1 MKPKPTSITRR
12 EGKRLRWAR
21 NIVKQWQDRRDRL
34 HSNLGSYQAAVD
46 IENEILAKRYERAVA
61 LIVAHKLSQ

>member
-1 MKPKPTSITRR
+1 MDKQSKSNNASITRR

-21 NIVKQWQDRRDRL
+21 NICRKWLRDGGAVKTHDPIL
-34 HSNLGSYQAAVD
+34 Y
-46 IENEILAKRYERAVA
+46 EIVEQRYERAVA

>member
-12 EGKRLRWAR
+12 EGKRLCRKWEKASLANTSSR
-21 NIVKQWQDRRDRL
+21 YTVEYWQV
-34 HSNLGSYQAAVD
+34 QKA
-46 IENEILAKRYERAVA
+46 INEKRYERAVA